1 MPDAKIASATII
13 AMLVAGAAAL
23 ASCNEHQ
30 PTNRADNQD
39 IAIDDNLGQTAG
51 QLPANADIE
60 TLPQDESSATPS
72 NQLQTGYDN
81 PDVNDLGNSH

>member
-1 MPDAKIASATII
+1 MRNAARIMTLMLGAT
-13 AMLVAGAAAL
+13 AL
-23 ASCNEHQ
+23 AGCAKHASQNQ
-30 PTNRADNQD
+30 ADSQE

-51 QLPANADIE
+51 QLPANAEIE

>member
-1 MPDAKIASATII
+1 
-13 AMLVAGAAAL
+13 MLLSSLAAVAGCHKQAPKN
-23 ASCNEHQ
+23 S
-30 PTNRADNQD
+30 ADNQD
-39 IAIDDNLGQTAG
+39 IAIEDNLTTSSV
-51 QLPANADIE
+51 PDNAQIE

>member
-1 MPDAKIASATII
+1 MRNATRILTL
-13 AMLVAGAAAL
+13 MLGAAAF
-23 ASCNEHQ
+23 AGCNKHAPKTQ
-30 PTNRADNQD
+30 LDNQE

-51 QLPANADIE
+51 QLPANAEIE

>member
-1 MPDAKIASATII
+1 MRNAAKILILI
-13 AMLVAGAAAL
+13 AGTAAL
-23 ASCNEHQ
+23 GCCNKPASE
-30 PTNRADNQD
+30 NRVDNQE

-51 QLPANADIE
+51 QLPPNAEIE

-81 PDVNDLGNSH
+81 PDVNELGNSH

>member
-1 MPDAKIASATII
+1 MRNAAKVLTLII
-13 AMLVAGAAAL
+13 APAAL
-23 ASCNEHQ
+23 AACHKQ
-30 PTNRADNQD
+30 PAQNQADNQD
-39 IAIDDNLGQTAG
+39 IAIDDNLATGAV
-51 QLPANADIE
+51 PDNAQIE

>member
-1 MPDAKIASATII
+1 MRNAAKILTII
-13 AMLVAGAAAL
+13 LYAAAL
-23 ASCNEHQ
+23 ASCNKHSARNQ
-30 PTNRADNQD
+30 ADNRE
-39 IAIDDNLGQTAG
+39 IAIDDNPGQSAG

>member
-1 MPDAKIASATII
+1 MRNAAKILTLI
-13 AMLVAGAAAL
+13 VGAAAL
-23 ASCNEHQ
+23 AGCNKRAAQ
-30 PTNRADNQD
+30 SQADNQEM
-39 IAIDDNLGQTAG
+39 AIDDNLTTGAV
-51 QLPANADIE
+51 PDNAQIE

>member
-1 MPDAKIASATII
+1 MPNAPKALVPLLGAV
-13 AMLVAGAAAL
+13 ALVACHKQAPQNQL
-23 ASCNEHQ
+23 D
-30 PTNRADNQD
+30 NRD
-39 IAIDDNLGQTAG
+39 ISMDDNLTETTGQI
-51 QLPANADIE
+51 PSNAEIE

>member
-1 MPDAKIASATII
+1 MRNASTSAGMMS
-13 AMLVAGAAAL
+13 AMVLSVAAVAGCHKQPAQNQAA
-23 ASCNEHQ
+23 
-30 PTNRADNQD
+30 NQD
-39 IAIDDNLGQTAG
+39 IAIEDNLTTGAV
-51 QLPANADIE
+51 PDNAQIE

>member
-1 MPDAKIASATII
+1 MRNAAKILIFT
-13 AMLVAGAAAL
+13 VGAASL
-23 ASCNEHQ
+23 ADCSKRPAQNQ
-30 PTNRADNQD
+30 TDNQE

-51 QLPANADIE
+51 QLPANAEIE

-81 PDVNDLGNSH
+81 PDVNDLGNNH

>member
-1 MPDAKIASATII
+1 MI
-13 AMLVAGAAAL
+13 GAAAV
-23 ASCNEHQ
+23 AGCNKGA
-30 PTNRADNQD
+30 PTNQMDNQD
-39 IAIDDNLGQTAG
+39 IAIEDNLGQTAG
-51 QLPANADIE
+51 QLPANAEIE

>member
-1 MPDAKIASATII
+1 MQNAAKVLILT
-13 AMLVAGAAAL
+13 LAAA
-23 ASCNEHQ
+23 AIAACNKQ
-30 PTNRADNQD
+30 PAQNQADQD
-39 IAIDDNLGQTAG
+39 IAIQDNLGQSTG
-51 QLPANADIE
+51 QIPANAEIE